1 VGQEEEMAQENP
13 LETREQILVLPE
25 AVQAELDRRLFHLKT
40 LYDVSQHLL
49 GTLEVEPALKDFL
62 LMTMGNFGVVEGFV
76 FVQDGESPKGPH
88 LISVGFQDGDRP
100 RLEKAARQV
109 LVKGS
114 PGSVLLREDALGRL
128 DFADPSLA
136 CGLGFCVD
144 DTCCGLLGLG
154 PKLTSEAFSPD
165 DKDLLGTLVNNLVVS
180 LKNARYS
187 EALKEAY
194 VEVSSLNRA
203 KDKVIDHLSHE
214 LKTPI
219 SLLIASLALLERKLA
234 GVPPE
239 SWQPTMGRARRSLSR
254 LSDMQSEVEDIIR
267 HEDYG
272 AQRLL
277 SMLLDQCADEIEVL
291 TAEQMG
297 EGVVVQRVRD
307 RIDAIFGPRE
317 SAPEMI
323 LTSKCVLKMIDEIR
337 PIFEHRGVRLIT
349 DLSSNR
355 SVLMPVEAFGKLVI
369 GLVRNAIENTPDGGK
384 VEVTV
389 RNRSTGVEL
398 IVRDTGIGI
407 VQEDQRRI
415 FEGFYPTQ
423 ETNAYASKKPYAFNA
438 GGKGADLLRMKI
450 FSERFQFKIEMSSSR
465 CRFIPLSSDECPG
478 CISECTHC
486 GAVEDCY
493 QSGGTTFRVFFT
505 GKPDGVPAHRT
516 DSGA

>member
-1 VGQEEEMAQENP
+1 MVQENP

-49 GTLEVEPALKDFL
+49 GTLDVELALKDFL

-88 LISVGFQDGDRP
+88 LVSVGFQDGDRT

-114 PGSVLLREDALGRL
+114 PGSVLLREDALRRL

-144 DTCCGLLGLG
+144 DSCCGLLGLG
-154 PKLTSEAFSPD
+154 PKLTSEPYSPD

-194 VEVSSLNRA
+194 EEVSSLNRA

-277 SMLLDQCADEIEVL
+277 SMLLEQCADEIEVL
-291 TAEQMG
+291 TAEQVG

-317 SAPEMI
+317 STPERVVA
-323 LTSKCVLKMIDEIR
+323 SKLVLKMIDEIK
-337 PIFEHRGVRLIT
+337 PIFEHRDVRLIT

-355 SVLMPVEAFGKLVI
+355 PVLMPVEAFGKLVI
-369 GLVRNAIENTPDGGK
+369 GLIRNAIENTPDGGK
-384 VEVTV
+384 VEVSV

-478 CISECTHC
+478 RISACTPC
-486 GAVEDCY
+486 VGVDDCY

-505 GKPDGVPAHRT
+505 GKPDGDPAPRP

>member
-1 VGQEEEMAQENP
+1 MAQEKP
-13 LETREQILVLPE
+13 PETREQILALPE
-25 AVQAELDRRLFHLKT
+25 AVQADLDRRLFHLKT

-49 GTLEVEPALKDFL
+49 GTLEVEHALKDFL

-76 FVQDGESPKGPH
+76 FVQDGQSPRGSH
-88 LISVGFQDGDRP
+88 LISVGFQDGNRP

-114 PGSVLLREDALGRL
+114 PGSVLLREEALRRL
-128 DFADPSLA
+128 NFLDPSLS

-144 DTCCGLLGLG
+144 DACCGLLGLG
-154 PKLTSEAFSPD
+154 PKLTSEPYSTD

-194 VEVSSLNRA
+194 EEVSSLNRA

-219 SLLIASLALLERKLA
+219 SLLKASLALLERKLA
-234 GVPPE
+234 AIPPE
-239 SWQPTMGRARRSLSR
+239 AWQPTMVRAMRSIAR
-254 LSDMQSEVEDIIR
+254 LTDMQSEVEDIMR
-267 HEDYG
+267 HEDYS
-272 AQRLL
+272 AHRLL
-277 SMLLDQCADEIEVL
+277 SMLLDQCTDEIEVL

-317 SAPEMI
+317 NAPEM
-323 LTSKCVLKMIDEIR
+323 TMASRFVLKMIDEIR
-337 PIFEHRGVRLIT
+337 PSFQHRDVRLIT
-349 DLSSNR
+349 DFSSTR
-355 SVLMPVEAFGKLVI
+355 AVLIPADVLNKLVI
-369 GLVRNAIENTPDGGK
+369 GLVRNGIENTPDGGK

-407 VQEDQRRI
+407 VQEDQKRI

-423 ETNAYASKKPYAFNA
+423 ETDAYASKKPYEFNA

-450 FSERFQFKIEMSSSR
+450 FSERYQFKIEMSSSR
-465 CRFIPLSSDECPG
+465 CRFIPLASDECPG
-478 CISECTHC
+478 RISECAHC
-486 GAVEDCY
+486 NAVEDCSK
-493 QSGGTTFRVFFT
+493 SGGTTFKVFFPLRRE
-505 GKPDGVPAHRT
+505 GDLAPRT
-516 DSGA
+516 DSEL